1 MNAKQK
7 SNESTAFLNDFLKL
21 DEIDRA
27 RVIERIS
34 TLLENEKYSA
44 KNLIVKKEGN
54 IIQVQFR
61 TN

>member
-1 MNAKQK
+1 MNAQQK

-34 TLLENEKYSA
+34 TLLEKEKYSP
-44 KNLIVKKEGN
+44 KNHIMKQEGN
-54 IIQVQFR
+54 IIQVRF
-61 TN
+61 

>member
-1 MNAKQK
+1 MNAQQN
-7 SNESTAFLNDFLKL
+7 NESTAFLNDFLKL

-27 RVIERIS
+27 RVTERIN

-44 KNLIVKKEGN
+44 KNHIVKKEGN

>member
-1 MNAKQK
+1 MNAQQN
-7 SNESTAFLNDFLKL
+7 NESTAFLNDFLKL

-27 RVIERIS
+27 RVTERIS

-44 KNLIVKKEGN
+44 KNHIVKKESN

>member
-1 MNAKQK
+1 MNAQQN
-7 SNESTAFLNDFLKL
+7 NESTDFLNDFLKL

-44 KNLIVKKEGN
+44 KNHIVKKEGN
-54 IIQVQFR
+54 IIQVRF
-61 TN
+61 